1 MSEEV
6 DKTAAE
12 TALLLHENIE
22 MRIHEAVGRLFG
34 YDVVTHTF
42 IPRVPNHNI
51 SEEIRQSVNR
61 ELSRYVASSLLYDTP
76 FIEQLF
82 NQMETIQHN
91 RRMQHRN
98 SQSAAYRYF

>member
-34 YDVVTHTF
+34 YDVQTHSAM
-42 IPRVPNHNI
+42 PRVANTI
-51 SEEIRQSVNR
+51 AEYVRQEVSR
-61 ELSRYVASSLLYDTP
+61 ELSKYVASSLQYDTN
-76 FIEQLF
+76 FVEQMF

>member
-12 TALLLHENIE
+12 TALLLHEHIE
-22 MRIHEAVGRLFG
+22 ERIHEAVGRLFG
-34 YDVVTHTF
+34 YDAQTHSAM
-42 IPRVPNHNI
+42 PRVANTIAEHV
-51 SEEIRQSVNR
+51 RQAVSR
-61 ELSRYVASSLLYDTP
+61 ELSKYIASSLQYDTN
-76 FIEQLF
+76 FVEQMF

-98 SQSAAYRYF
+98 SQSATYRYF